1 MVKHHTFPAADAR
14 YPSSVSGAENIRSAS
29 SIVQTCSGQIL
40 RWSKRNGCIVAEAL
54 LPAWI
59 KRKKG
64 QEIKEREKERSFN

>member
-54 LPAWI
+54 LPA
-59 KRKKG
+59 
-64 QEIKEREKERSFN
+64 